1 MAVNIIQHA
10 TDEPDWYETNEEG
23 KVVPNE
29 TGAAS
34 LPLTLLTLDR
44 ARKELRIP
52 VGATGQDDLI
62 RNLIKSAVSFI
73 AEDLN
78 IPLVSE
84 AVYVLLEHENLD
96 QPITL
101 TNPSDPFVL
110 AASKVRY
117 QLATAENYTVGDWP
131 LEIEIGEENQI
142 APCSGDGDLIAGNII
157 VKPPGGK
164 WPQAAMNHY
173 ALHYERGI
181 KAASKDI
188 GTFRQLAV
196 LKMREAFF
204 GTQYLKGRLENS
216 AFGRIAESVRFYGA
230 LPNFNRIS

>member
-62 RNLIKSAVSFI
+62 RELIESAVSFI

-78 IPLVSE
+78 VP
-84 AVYVLLEHENLD
+84 A
-96 QPITL
+96 
-101 TNPSDPFVL
+101 
-110 AASKVRY
+110 
-117 QLATAENYTVGDWP
+117 
-131 LEIEIGEENQI
+131 
-142 APCSGDGDLIAGNII
+142 C
-157 VKPPGGK
+157 
-164 WPQAAMNHY
+164 
-173 ALHYERGI
+173 
-181 KAASKDI
+181 
-188 GTFRQLAV
+188 
-196 LKMREAFF
+196 
-204 GTQYLKGRLENS
+204 
-216 AFGRIAESVRFYGA
+216 
-230 LPNFNRIS
+230 